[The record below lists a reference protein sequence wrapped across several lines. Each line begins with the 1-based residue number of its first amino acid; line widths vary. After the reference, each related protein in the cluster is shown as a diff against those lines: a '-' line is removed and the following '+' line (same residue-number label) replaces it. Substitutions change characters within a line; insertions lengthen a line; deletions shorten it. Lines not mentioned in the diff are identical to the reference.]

1 MSEFKPNSH
10 RSKSENKKVEKVVS
24 GKARLK
30 KRSGLDKVKDN
41 FISEDVKN
49 VKSYVIGDVLI
60 PAAKKAI
67 SDIVSNGIDMIL
79 YGETRSK
86 KSPTG
91 ATYVSYD
98 RFSDRRDSRGER
110 YSSSRS
116 PVYSCGE
123 IIVDSRGEAEE
134 VLRQLD
140 ALIET
145 YDCASVS
152 DLYEM
157 VGLTGSFTDNRY
169 GWDSI
174 RNVTIY
180 RTRDGSYA
188 IKMPKPIVLD

>member
-1 MSEFKPNSH
+1 M
-10 RSKSENKKVEKVVS
+10 
-24 GKARLK
+24 
-30 KRSGLDKVKDN
+30 
-41 FISEDVKN
+41 
-49 VKSYVIGDVLI
+49 LI

-86 KSPTG
+86 KSSTG

-116 PVYSCGE
+116 PAYSCGE

-157 VGLTGSFTDNRY
+157 VGLTGNFTDNRY

-180 RTRDGSYA
+180 RTRDGGYA